1 MRKFALFLP
10 CILLYYFTAF
20 SQPKVQIYNPEANAI
35 SDLRQAIQKAAQEN
49 KHVFIVIG
57 GNWCPWCIK
66 FHRYVQQNTKID
78 SLIQANYVV
87 CLINY
92 SKENKNQ
99 EVLRMFEYPQRFGF
113 PVFVILNQ
121 KGERIHT
128 QDSGLLESG
137 ENYDDKK
144 VIQFLKNWSP
154 KALDPSLYE

>member
-1 MRKFALFLP
+1 
-10 CILLYYFTAF
+10 
-20 SQPKVQIYNPEANAI
+20 
-35 SDLRQAIQKAAQEN
+35 
-49 KHVFIVIG
+49 
-57 GNWCPWCIK
+57 
-66 FHRYVQQNTKID
+66 
-78 SLIQANYVV
+78 
-87 CLINY
+87 
-92 SKENKNQ
+92 
-99 EVLRMFEYPQRFGF
+99 MFEYPQRFGF